1 MLRNYLTTALR
12 HLLKQRALR
21 LAQCALG
28 LAVGMTCCLL
38 VLLASVLA
46 APLAW
51 YAMDSWLQLFTYRT
65 QLDAGVFLA
74 ATLVVLLVAWAAVG
88 PFALRAARGNAV
100 DSLRHD

>member
-1 MLRNYLTTALR
+1 MRKSLGASDGQLV
-12 HLLKQRALR
+12 LLLSQEPLR
-21 LAQCALG
+21 LALI
-28 LAVGMTCCLL
+28 
-38 VLLASVLA
+38 ASVLA

-88 PFALRAARGNAV
+88 PLALRAARGNAV